1 LSWAE
6 IGHAP
11 PSFDLGI
18 ELGDA
23 TPTDKIFACPPIF
36 SPGGPSDATPKDKI
50 FAIEPMLS
58 PMQCASSKPPLA
70 VPSRGLADISPF
82 DASRHEAQCIILDIV
97 HVTEESIDPSGKVL
111 YGQWITQAFQK
122 LVAPAA
128 PAPCVPWSLEL
139 QPCKHAPEQ
148 IDALIECCKELSDS
162 VLRRYLPFFF
172 APVLNDSMNVLF
184 SKCCQFCCREWV
196 VNTLPRYLVLTGAE
210 LIGSFVERKDVD
222 SDIIDAAFR
231 RFRQIDGTVLCSRV
245 PVRWR
250 HFMETDFAVNHH
262 AIHAFLQSFL

>member
-1 LSWAE
+1 
-6 IGHAP
+6 
-11 PSFDLGI
+11 
-18 ELGDA
+18 
-23 TPTDKIFACPPIF
+23 
-36 SPGGPSDATPKDKI
+36 
-50 FAIEPMLS
+50 M
-58 PMQCASSKPPLA
+58 
-70 VPSRGLADISPF
+70 
-82 DASRHEAQCIILDIV
+82 
-97 HVTEESIDPSGKVL
+97 L

-231 RFRQIDGTVLCSRV
+231 RFRQIDGTVLCSGV

-262 AIHAFLQSFL
+262 AINAFLQSF